1 MENKNLNEVKDLN
14 ERETDEIY
22 GGFSPF
28 VQERGYWV
36 NSVCYKCKNEFRKYV
51 VPTHKLTG
59 RPSICPEC
67 MRKWREESK
76 QKNPKFK
83 VDVKKFLKEVEK
95 INK

>member
-1 MENKNLNEVKDLN
+1 MGNENKVESLDNNEVEKVTGGIDPLI
-14 ERETDEIY
+14 REE
-22 GGFSPF
+22 
-28 VQERGYWV
+28 GYEV
-36 NSVCYKCKNEFRKYV
+36 DSVCYNCNKNFKEYV
-51 VPTHKLTG
+51 DLTEDKKTG
-59 RPSICPEC
+59 RPPICPEC